1 MKIVMLKT
9 FGNLLKGEEREVSE
23 STGEKLCRLG
33 YSKPFGEKELKV
45 IEETKEFKPKKK
57 TK

>member
-1 MKIVMLKT
+1 MLKT
-9 FGNLLKGEEREVSE
+9 FGNYIKGKKFEVTE

-33 YSKPFGEKELKV
+33 YSKPFAEKEFKDV
-45 IEETKEFKPKKK
+45 EETKEFKTKKK